1 MYHKDVLDNGVTI
14 VSEEVP
20 SVHSVAVGFWV
31 KTGSRFEEPE
41 DAGLSHLIEHLL
53 FKGTAKR
60 DAKQIAEAIEEVG
73 GQLNAFTSKEYTC
86 YYARVLAEH
95 LPLAVDVLSDMLF
108 KSLFR
113 EEDLE
118 REKRV
123 VAEEI
128 NMYEDTP
135 DDIIHDYFS
144 QTIWDGHP
152 LGRPIIGTMESLSGI
167 DRDRLLSFY
176 KHHYSP
182 SNLVVALAGKFQYR
196 EALDLFESALASLSA
211 GKVENRIAPPTARA
225 AVKSY
230 YRDLEQV
237 QICMGVPGV
246 SLYDENIY
254 CLQIINNILGGGAS
268 SRLFQSVR
276 EERALVYAIYS
287 YYLSFLDS
295 GLFTIYAG
303 TNPANCQEVLDLS
316 WNEIR
321 SITEA
326 GISKKELNR
335 AKTQIKGSL
344 LLAQESVLQRMHRLG
359 KSELVYHRLIT
370 SEEILEKIAVL
381 TEDDVQSFAREI
393 FNPDRATITV
403 LGPLAGDKIRIPE
416 PFFTKLE

>member
-41 DAGLSHLIEHLL
+41 EAGLSHLIEHLL

-359 KSELVYHRLIT
+359 KSELVYNRLIT

-403 LGPLAGDKIRIPE
+403 LGPLTGDKIRIPE